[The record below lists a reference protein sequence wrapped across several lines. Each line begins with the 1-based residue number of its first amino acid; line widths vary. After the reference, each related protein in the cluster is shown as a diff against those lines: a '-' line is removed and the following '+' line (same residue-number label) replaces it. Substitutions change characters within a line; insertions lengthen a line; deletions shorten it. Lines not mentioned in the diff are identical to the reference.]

1 MENCFYDY
9 TVVNSQPSLEALEN
23 LIQEFSWTF
32 GLTETIDDMFFYGV
46 FFKPQDYV
54 NFKFNENEIDFELPY
69 ALSSPCANQRE
80 KIDYVKS
87 IMNQIMK
94 KEIKKPEW
102 MKYIEMNM
110 VCNAYGQAPSSFLN
124 IIPKEE
130 KYQKLAER
138 LLEFLYSPNLTI
150 TMCKA

>member
-46 FFKPQDYV
+46 FFKPQNYA
-54 NFKFNENEIDFELPY
+54 NFKFNEDEIDFELPY

-87 IMNQIMK
+87 IMN
-94 KEIKKPEW
+94 
-102 MKYIEMNM
+102 
-110 VCNAYGQAPSSFLN
+110 
-124 IIPKEE
+124 
-130 KYQKLAER
+130 
-138 LLEFLYSPNLTI
+138 
-150 TMCKA
+150 